1 MVGGASLKY
10 KSLSRWHFNN
20 DEQKKLMVNHTYFKE
35 LEMLNRQRKTVQLQQ
50 DSYHLMNKK
59 C

>member
-1 MVGGASLKY
+1 
-10 KSLSRWHFNN
+10 
-20 DEQKKLMVNHTYFKE
+20 MVNHTYFKE